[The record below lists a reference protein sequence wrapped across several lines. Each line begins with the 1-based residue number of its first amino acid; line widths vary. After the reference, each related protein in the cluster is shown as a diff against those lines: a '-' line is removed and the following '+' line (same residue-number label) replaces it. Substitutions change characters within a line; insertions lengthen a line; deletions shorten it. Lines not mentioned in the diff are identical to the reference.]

1 MSGPGIGGETNEA
14 MPTASSIDTAT
25 TQGRSWSVARFYRWL
40 LVPPALFLAVFFVI
54 PLARVIVRSF
64 TEPTAGLQ
72 NYERIAAGG
81 PYLQVL
87 WATVQIS
94 ATVTLLCLLLAYP
107 VAYVMSHLKGT
118 LLQVAAACV
127 IIPLWTSAV
136 IRSYAW
142 MVVFQRKGV
151 LNEALI
157 ATGMIDDAIRFL
169 PGSFAVHV
177 GMVHIMLPFMILPLI
192 ANMRSID
199 RSLLRAAE
207 IMGANPFIAFAKIFF
222 PLSLPGISAGVA
234 LVFMMSLGFFITPAL
249 LGGPQHLM
257 AAVLIEQQANVF
269 LDWGLASSL
278 ATVLLLVTVLIYL
291 VYMRLA
297 GGATG
302 NLKGAF

>member
-1 MSGPGIGGETNEA
+1 MAKPGEDIGV
-14 MPTASSIDTAT
+14 PAT
-25 TQGRSWSVARFYRWL
+25 IGKTSWSVTRYYRWL
-40 LVPPALFLAVFFVI
+40 LAAPLLFLAAFFLFPIIRVVI
-54 PLARVIVRSF
+54 RSF
-64 TEPTAGLQ
+64 TDPAMGLQ

-81 PYLQVL
+81 PYVQVL
-87 WATVQIS
+87 LATIQTA
-94 ATVTLLCLLLAYP
+94 ATVTVLCLLLAYP
-107 VAYVMSHLKGT
+107 VAYVMSQAKGS

-142 MVVFQRKGV
+142 MVVFQRRGI
-151 LNEALI
+151 LNEALVG
-157 ATGMIDDAIRFL
+157 TGLAHDAIRFL
-169 PGSFAVHV
+169 PGSLAVHV
-177 GMVHIMLPFMILPLI
+177 GMVHIMLPFMILPLL

-207 IMGANPFIAFAKIFF
+207 IMGANPLVAFSKVYF
-222 PLSLPGISAGVA
+222 PLSIPGISAGVA

-278 ATVLLLVTVLIYL
+278 ATVLLVVTGVMYV
-291 VYMRLA
+291 VYMRLT
-297 GGATG
+297 GNATG
-302 NLKGAF
+302 NLKGAL